1 MLFVPTCKFICE
13 GDIIVTAPQN
23 ELPTVRKVAGV
34 ENLRGIVRGID
45 FEATQLAPGP
55 CQCNLMHA
63 DLAGLRFSAGT
74 FDAHVRLR
82 GVAPRDRV
90 VICAIL
96 KYEGGQGHWNGELAE
111 GDVCI
116 CSGGQSQKGHFRGAT
131 SYVAVSLPL
140 PEIGQVARA
149 LDGLDWSRSG
159 LYRPSPQTR
168 ADLRRKLATC
178 ISMLQSFGPD
188 LSGRARAFLRDEI
201 LDSYLDALADA
212 VLAGSSPM
220 PPAPGEEIVGLVEDY
235 LDERHPARVR
245 VNDLCAALKIS
256 RRTLYRA
263 FHETLGVG
271 PKAYLRL
278 TALSMARCVLV
289 EASPG
294 TTSVTE
300 VALNHGFPELGRF
313 SVLYRQMFGESPSD
327 TLRRRA

>member
-1 MLFVPTCKFICE
+1 MLFVPTYSSFAR

-23 ELPTVRKVAGV
+23 ELLTLRMIAGV
-34 ENLRGIVRGID
+34 ENLRDLIQGID
-45 FEATQLAPGP
+45 FVATQLAPGP
-55 CQCNLMHA
+55 CQGDLMHA

-74 FDAHVRLR
+74 FDAHVRLQ
-82 GVAPRDRV
+82 GVVPRDRV
-90 VICAIL
+90 MICAML
-96 KYEGGQGHWNGELAE
+96 KYEGAHGHWNGELAE
-111 GDVCI
+111 GDVCV
-116 CSGGQSQKGHFRGAT
+116 CPAGQSQKGHFKGST

-140 PEIGQVARA
+140 PEIREVARA

-159 LYRPSPQTR
+159 LYRPPAQAR

-178 ISMLQSFGPD
+178 ISMLQSFGSD

-220 PPAPGEEIVGLVEDY
+220 PIAPGEEIVKLVEDY
-235 LDERHPARVR
+235 LAERHPARVR
-245 VNDLCAALKIS
+245 VNDLCVALKIS

-294 TTSVTE
+294 ETSVTE

-327 TLRRRA
+327 TLRRQA